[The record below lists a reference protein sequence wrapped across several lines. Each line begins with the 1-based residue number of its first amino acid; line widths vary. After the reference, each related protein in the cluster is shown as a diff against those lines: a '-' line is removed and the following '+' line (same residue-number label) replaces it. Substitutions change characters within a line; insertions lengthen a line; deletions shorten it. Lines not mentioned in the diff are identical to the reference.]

1 MVGEAKKAIKVSM
14 ELMASLAQARAKVE
28 AGVVSKADQQ
38 ALLFGFILQY
48 YTICFCD
55 TNR

>member
-1 MVGEAKKAIKVSM
+1 MVGEAKKSNK
-14 ELMASLAQARAKVE
+14 LMVSLAQAWAKVE
-28 AGVVSKADQQ
+28 AGVVAKADQQ